1 MTVRVRKNHASREGG
16 VAAAILHAIQ
26 NSPREISLHFILGS
40 KRILL
45 ALTKGLQDCEDR
57 NWLGVDDGSLLKVII
72 AALRGRGTRCTMRE
86 AGEEDR
92 VHMWQA
98 NELAKLGL
106 DDGVPTALNTEV
118 PGAYRLDGIKL
129 SSGSQ
134 SIFYKAIKAE
144 RHKPDRMK
152 TTIMLDITR
161 HAARDLSGKTP
172 TDADIWRSI
181 RNPDISRTTR
191 DFLWRCLHQ
200 AYKIGSHWTNIPN
213 FEHWGICRHCQ
224 VEETMEHIL
233 IECDAPGRETLWS
246 LAQRLWEMKGFQ
258 WPEMDMGRVL
268 ACGLVDV
275 QNNAGK
281 SDKGANRLFRILIS
295 ETAHLIWKLRCTRV
309 IERGSDPNRYFSEPE
324 IHNKWLY
331 CINTRLKT
339 DALLTDTRKYDKRA
353 LKIRTV
359 QDTWNGVLKDP
370 ENLPEIWVRQ
380 SGFLVGIPP
389 LQ

>member
-1 MTVRVRKNHASREGG
+1 MTVRMSKKLASKEGG
-16 VAAAILHAIQ
+16 VAAAMLYAIQ
-26 NSPREISLHFILGS
+26 NSPREVSLHFTLDS
-40 KRILL
+40 KRILH
-45 ALTKGLQDCEDR
+45 ALTKGLQEYEDKG
-57 NWLGVDDGSLLKVII
+57 WLNVDDSSLLRAIS
-72 AALRGRGTRCTMRE
+72 AALRGRGTRCTLRE
-86 AGEEDR
+86 AGEQDR
-92 VHMWQA
+92 WNMSKA
-98 NELAKLGL
+98 NEQARLGL
-106 DDGVPTALNTEV
+106 DDGAPTVLNTDIPE
-118 PGAYRLDGIKL
+118 AYKLDGIKL

-134 SIFYKAIKAE
+134 SMFYKAIKAE
-144 RHKPDRMK
+144 RHKPERMK

-172 TDADIWRSI
+172 TDGDIWRSI

-191 DFLWRCLHQ
+191 DFMWRCMHQ
-200 AYKIGSHWTNIPN
+200 AYKIGPYWTNIPN

-224 VEETMEHIL
+224 VEEETMEHIL
-233 IECDAPGRETLWS
+233 IECNAPGQETLWN

-258 WPEMDMGRVL
+258 WPEMTHGRIL

-275 QNNAGK
+275 QNSAGK

-295 ETAHLIWKLRCTRV
+295 ETAHLIWKIRCTR
-309 IERGSDPNRYFSEPE
+309 
-324 IHNKWLY
+324 
-331 CINTRLKT
+331 T

-359 QDTWNGVLKDP
+359 QDTWNGVLKNP

>member
-1 MTVRVRKNHASREGG
+1 MTVRVRKNLASKEGG
-16 VAAAILHAIQ
+16 VAAAVLHAIQ
-26 NSPREISLHFILGS
+26 NSPREVSLRFILGS

-45 ALTKGLQDCEDR
+45 ALTKGLQECEDK
-57 NWLGVDDGSLLKVII
+57 NWLGIDDGSLLKAIA
-72 AALRGRGTRCTMRE
+72 AALRGRGTRCTLRE
-86 AGEEDR
+86 AREEDR
-92 VHMWQA
+92 IDMLQA

-106 DDGVPTALNTEV
+106 DDGAPAVLKTEI

-134 SIFYKAIKAE
+134 STFYKAIKAE
-144 RHKPDRMK
+144 HHKPDRMK

-161 HAARDLSGKTP
+161 HAARDLSGKSP

-191 DFLWRCLHQ
+191 DFMWRCLHQ

-213 FEHWGICRHCQ
+213 FEHW
-224 VEETMEHIL
+224 
-233 IECDAPGRETLWS
+233 ECDAPGREALWS

-258 WPEMDMGRVL
+258 WPEMNMGRIL

-275 QNNAGK
+275 QNSAGK

-295 ETAHLIWKLRCTRV
+295 ETAHLLWKLRSSPQQKLRCTRV
-309 IERGSDPNRYFSEPE
+309 IERGSDPNRYFSERE

-353 LKIRTV
+353 LKIRVV

-370 ENLPEIWVRQ
+370 ENLPEIWVQQ

-389 LQ
+389 L